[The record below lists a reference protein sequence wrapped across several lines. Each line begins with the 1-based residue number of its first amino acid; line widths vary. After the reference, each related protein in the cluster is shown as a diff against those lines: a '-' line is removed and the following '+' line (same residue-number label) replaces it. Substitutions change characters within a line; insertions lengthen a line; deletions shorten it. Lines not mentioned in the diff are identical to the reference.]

1 MIACL
6 ILILG
11 VILTVAL
18 MTLADRKTMGSMQRR
33 IGPNKVGYLGIL
45 QPFADGIKLIF
56 KETVLPLHS
65 SIWIF
70 LGAPFIG
77 FYLALLNWLV
87 LPLDQGLAISEL
99 IGGGI
104 LVLIAISE
112 LNIYSVLFSGWSAN
126 SKYPFLGS
134 LRSTAQMISYSVS
147 LSLIILTVVLSFGTV
162 NLLDIL
168 QAQSPI
174 ASFFALFPMAILFL
188 ISAIAETNRAPFDLP
203 EAESELVGGFFT
215 EHSAISFAYFFLGEY
230 TSILV
235 ICTLFH
241 ILFFGISMAL
251 PMIFFMLWIRATL
264 ARLRFDQLLKLGW
277 SNILPF
283 VIGYILFLPTFIY
296 TFDLV
301 G

>member
-11 VILTVAL
+11 VVLSVAL
-18 MTLADRKTMGSMQRR
+18 MTLADRKTMGAMQRR

-45 QPFADGIKLIF
+45 QPFADGIKLIL

-70 LGAPFIG
+70 LGAPFLG

-87 LPLDQGLAISEL
+87 LPLGQGLVISEL

-112 LNIYSVLFSGWSAN
+112 LNIYSVLFAGWSAN

-134 LRSTAQMISYSVS
+134 LRSTAQLISYSVS
-147 LSLIILTVVLSFGTV
+147 LSLIFLSVILTLGTIE
-162 NLLDIL
+162 LLEIMS
-168 QAQSPI
+168 AQRCFSL
-174 ASFFALFPMAILFL
+174 AFALFPMVILFM

-241 ILFFGISMAL
+241 VLFFGVSMAL
-251 PMIFFMLWIRATL
+251 PMIFFMLWIRASL

-283 VIGYILFLPTFIY
+283 VIGYIMLLPTLIY

>member
-11 VILTVAL
+11 VVLSVAL
-18 MTLADRKTMGSMQRR
+18 MTLADRKTMGAMQRR

-56 KETVLPLHS
+56 KETVLPLNS

-87 LPLDQGLAISEL
+87 LPLDQGLALSEL

-147 LSLIILTVVLSFGTV
+147 
-162 NLLDIL
+162 
-168 QAQSPI
+168 
-174 ASFFALFPMAILFL
+174 
-188 ISAIAETNRAPFDLP
+188 
-203 EAESELVGGFFT
+203 
-215 EHSAISFAYFFLGEY
+215 
-230 TSILV
+230 
-235 ICTLFH
+235 
-241 ILFFGISMAL
+241 
-251 PMIFFMLWIRATL
+251 
-264 ARLRFDQLLKLGW
+264 
-277 SNILPF
+277 
-283 VIGYILFLPTFIY
+283 
-296 TFDLV
+296 
-301 G
+301 